1 FVIATLMGALMFYA
15 VLMIFAVNPF
25 AVNLGGAPVDGQG
38 LNYQLRNFY
47 MIIHPPSLYIG
58 FTSATVPFS
67 FVIAALIT
75 GRLDAE
81 WINATRK
88 WMLFSWLFLSI
99 GNGLGMLWA
108 YEELGW
114 GGYWAWDPVENAACL
129 PWFTAS
135 AYVHSTMIQ
144 ERRGMLK
151 VWNVVLICA
160 TYFLT
165 IFGTFLTRS
174 GLIASVHSFAQSGIG
189 TYFAWYMGLV
199 LAGCVAL
206 IVWRLPRLRGE
217 GSLESPLSR
226 EAAFVL
232 NNWALLGM
240 CAFIMVATIWP
251 LLSEWLLDQKAA
263 VGPTFYN
270 FWLPIPGVLLF
281 LLMGIAP
288 LVGWRK
294 TSPELL
300 RKGFRAPIAAFLAM
314 VALHVTVEYIWP
326 LSRGLEHGPL
336 RFPPIVEMA
345 NLYGKPSVELSLA
358 TLPSWTTYWVGA
370 GVARINSVLPV
381 VVLGL
386 CAFNLTVI
394 IQEFVRGVRA
404 RQRSAEERKEH
415 ENWLTS
421 LYLLVAKS
429 RRRYGGYIVHVG
441 IICMYLGFSGRSWA
455 TDKEA
460 TLMPG
465 DTVRVDEA
473 YEVVY
478 QGIRRESDPEKMAI
492 IASLDVYENGKLTGN
507 LTPAKFIYKSMPGQ
521 PSTEIAL
528 HITGRDDLYAT
539 LTSANPQNKTG
550 TFRLH
555 VNPLVIYIWI
565 GFIILIIGAVISLW
579 PDLQEQEVRAF
590 SYVRAAAGVTTM
602 LMFSVMLAS
611 TASLAYRA
619 RTVRQGPAEPH
630 VTDAAWLSDAS
641 P

>member
-1 FVIATLMGALMFYA
+1 
-15 VLMIFAVNPF
+15 
-25 AVNLGGAPVDGQG
+25 
-38 LNYQLRNFY
+38 
-47 MIIHPPSLYIG
+47 
-58 FTSATVPFS
+58 
-67 FVIAALIT
+67 
-75 GRLDAE
+75 
-81 WINATRK
+81 
-88 WMLFSWLFLSI
+88 
-99 GNGLGMLWA
+99 
-108 YEELGW
+108 
-114 GGYWAWDPVENAACL
+114 
-129 PWFTAS
+129 
-135 AYVHSTMIQ
+135 
-144 ERRGMLK
+144 MLK

-189 TYFAWYMGLV
+189 AYFAWYMGLI
-199 LAGCVAL
+199 LAGSVAL
-206 IVWRLPRLRGE
+206 IVWRLPRLRAE

-240 CAFIMVATIWP
+240 CAFILVATTWP

-281 LLMGIAP
+281 LLMGVAP

-300 RKGFRAPIAAFLAM
+300 RKGFRAPIAAFLVM
-314 VALHVTVEYIWP
+314 VALHVGVEYVLP
-326 LSRGLEHGPL
+326 LSRGVADGPL
-336 RFPPIVEMA
+336 RFPPVVEIA
-345 NLYGKPSVELSLA
+345 NLYGRPAVELSLA
-358 TLPSWTTYWVGA
+358 TLPSWITYWVGA
-370 GVARINSVLPV
+370 GVAKINGVLPLV
-381 VVLGL
+381 VSGL
-386 CAFNLTVI
+386 CAFNLAVI
-394 IQEFVRGVRA
+394 VQEFARGVRA
-404 RQRSAEERKEH
+404 RQRSAEERKER
-415 ENWLTS
+415 ESLLTS

-460 TLMPG
+460 TLVPG
-465 DTVRVDEA
+465 ESVRVDEA

-492 IASLDVYENGKLTGN
+492 IATVDVYEYGKHTGT
-507 LTPAKFIYKSMPGQ
+507 LTPSKFIYKSMPGQ

-528 HITGRDDLYAT
+528 HITPRDDLYAT

-565 GFIILIIGAVISLW
+565 GFIILILGAVISLW

-590 SYVRAAAGVTTM
+590 SYVRAAAGVATM

-619 RTVRQGPAEPH
+619 RTARQGPAEPH